1 MPEIGKDERLMVQ
14 ILDMEPISDWPNHT
28 ASRRPG
34 RERRVLHSS
43 LQDFENRS
51 LSILN

>member
-1 MPEIGKDERLMVQ
+1 MPEIDKDERLMVQ

-34 RERRVLHSS
+34 RGRRVLHSS